1 MNIWKEHII
10 GCLSQDQGQTLSA
23 YRKRMDS
30 MDLVEEAPVGGA
42 NSAEAQVRDLD
53 HQGMAAQAQ
62 HREWRR
68 SHR

>member
-30 MDLVEEAPVGGA
+30 MGLAAEAPVGDA
-42 NSAEAQVRDLD
+42 NSVEAQVRGLD
-53 HQGMAAQAQ
+53 HQGMAAQA
-62 HREWRR
+62 H
-68 SHR
+68 H